1 MRARLARSFPT
12 WELDFLEAEVTIRH
26 RLRGRGMSLTAA
38 PFAEGR
44 SIRVVPRRLA
54 VGKRLLRL
62 RLPSYNIAL
71 PALPESDWLTGLMV
85 GPERVEI
92 SGIRAEWRRSLTKD
106 DVDRLLR
113 TIRDKVRNLEL

>member
-1 MRARLARSFPT
+1 
-12 WELDFLEAEVTIRH
+12 
-26 RLRGRGMSLTAA
+26 
-38 PFAEGR
+38 
-44 SIRVVPRRLA
+44 
-54 VGKRLLRL
+54 
-62 RLPSYNIAL
+62 
-71 PALPESDWLTGLMV
+71 MV